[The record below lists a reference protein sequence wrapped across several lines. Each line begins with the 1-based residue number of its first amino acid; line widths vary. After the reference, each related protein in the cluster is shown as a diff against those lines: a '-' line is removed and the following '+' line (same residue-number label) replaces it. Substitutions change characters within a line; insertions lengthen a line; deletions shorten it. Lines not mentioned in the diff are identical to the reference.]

1 MVVSLIKN
9 SESGM
14 SFKENIKLLTGKKL
28 FSYIAYW
35 CVYLLFF
42 SVQRFYARTFVLTG
56 TGLANV
62 ATKNSFFDSFIT
74 NLAYL
79 PGVIVTTHFVVNFLL
94 PKFYFRNKFVTF
106 SLFLALTILVYPLVA
121 YLVRVLIVEN
131 YITPGHEN
139 YSFYNYFAA
148 MLIFVFGL
156 APLAWFRIASHLR
169 EDLLF
174 HKQLDNDRLKAQ
186 LKLKETELKLLRSQ
200 LHPHFLFNTL
210 NNIYSL
216 ALEKSDKT
224 PDLIIRLGDML
235 SYIIY
240 DCNSDKVL
248 LSKEIDFIKS
258 FIELQRV
265 RYVSCNISFDVKG
278 DIDKQKIAPMLLHTF
293 IDNSFKH
300 GAAKISGDSWIKISL
315 ESFNGSLIF
324 KVLNNKP
331 SETGSL
337 REASGIGIE
346 NALKRLDLLYKEN
359 YDLKIDN
366 SDNIFSVSL
375 KLQL

>member
-1 MVVSLIKN
+1 MSLKDPIK
-9 SESGM
+9 
-14 SFKENIKLLTGKKL
+14 ILPGKKL
-28 FSYIAYW
+28 YFYIAYW

-42 SVQRFYARTFVLTG
+42 SVQRFYARTYVLTG
-56 TGLANV
+56 IGLTNAS
-62 ATKNSFFDSFIT
+62 TQNSFLDSFVT
-74 NLAYL
+74 NIAYL
-79 PGVIVTTHFVVNFLL
+79 PGVIVTTHFVVNYLL
-94 PKFYFRNKFVTF
+94 PKYYFRNRFVIF
-106 SLFLALTILVYPLVA
+106 SLFLAITILVYPWLA
-121 YLVRVLIVEN
+121 YLERILIVEN
-131 YITPGHEN
+131 FISMNHEN

-156 APLAWFRIASHLR
+156 APLAWYRIASHLR

-174 HKQLDNDRLKAQ
+174 HKQLDNDRLMAQ

-216 ALEKSDKT
+216 SLEKSEKT

-240 DCNSDKVL
+240 DCNSEKVL

-265 RYVSCNISFDVKG
+265 RYESCILSFDIKG
-278 DIDKQKIAPMLLHTF
+278 DIDSQIIAPMLLHTF

-300 GAAKISGDSWIKISL
+300 GAAKISGDSWIKVSL
-315 ESFNGSLIF
+315 EVNDGILDFN
-324 KVLNNKP
+324 VLNNKP
-331 SETGSL
+331 ADIIAG
-337 REASGIGIE
+337 REAGGIGIE
-346 NALKRLDLLYKEN
+346 NAMRRLDLLYKDRYEIK
-359 YDLKIDN
+359 LDN
-366 SDNIFSVSL
+366 SESVFSVSL